1 MQVVQDFGQQLFSQ
15 KSFDTS
21 NLQGSLEF
29 HMLYQVFC
37 QITVSS
43 QSPVA
48 KLWLL
53 YFHMVQLLFN
63 YTQSLK
69 IADRNLHLISLRKM
83 SWIIAYNHTNCSPS
97 LSLHWCEMTT
107 LPSTHIDVHD
117 QLQNGKFCA
126 QQNNLT
132 FSLVAINQAI
142 EQMVNRDSKTK
153 GGIIGVGTLVQCIQ
167 GL

>member
-1 MQVVQDFGQQLFSQ
+1 MHAHQIVKFLFHLLWRKFDDWLVDQNSPEDILSGQRRQVVQDFGQQLFSQ

-69 IADRNLHLISLRKM
+69 IADRNLHLISL
-83 SWIIAYNHTNCSPS
+83 
-97 LSLHWCEMTT
+97 
-107 LPSTHIDVHD
+107 
-117 QLQNGKFCA
+117 
-126 QQNNLT
+126 
-132 FSLVAINQAI
+132 
-142 EQMVNRDSKTK
+142 
-153 GGIIGVGTLVQCIQ
+153 
-167 GL
+167 